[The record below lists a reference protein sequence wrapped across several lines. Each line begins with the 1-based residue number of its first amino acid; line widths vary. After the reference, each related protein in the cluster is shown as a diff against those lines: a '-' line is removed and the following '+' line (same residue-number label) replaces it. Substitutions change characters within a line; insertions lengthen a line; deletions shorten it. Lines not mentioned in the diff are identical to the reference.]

1 MAAASDSPFL
11 FGLGHDPFMSTKRI
25 SLRVIELRADDF
37 LSASD
42 LMGPLEL
49 PLELFGSGIFFLG
62 RESTEI
68 KSYSFRIDL
77 REGGREGGGG
87 VIDRTRRIVIEFGAD
102 RVVMETAIISVDG
115 DALLATAFDGGAIQR
130 TLGLLFLVSADG
142 RIGAGRRRAAVSLA
156 HRLPVAQIDL
166 QFQTASQRLAGSFR
180 IHIRFPFFH
189 HHQSRKKNSTKKKM
203 NFLFFNNYLLNL

>member
-77 REGGREGGGG
+77 REGGRVGG
-87 VIDRTRRIVIEFGAD
+87 R
-102 RVVMETAIISVDG
+102 
-115 DALLATAFDGGAIQR
+115 
-130 TLGLLFLVSADG
+130 G
-142 RIGAGRRRAAVSLA
+142 RC
-156 HRLPVAQIDL
+156 
-166 QFQTASQRLAGSFR
+166 
-180 IHIRFPFFH
+180 
-189 HHQSRKKNSTKKKM
+189 
-203 NFLFFNNYLLNL
+203 Y